1 MSMTATKTESA
12 VSSELGVRPK
22 ASGRLMSLDAL
33 RGFDMIWILGAGGIV
48 VQLAKLSDS
57 AILKELGNQMQ
68 HKPWDGF
75 AFEDLIFPMFVFI
88 AGVSLVFSLTK
99 QIETRGRSAA
109 IRRIISRAIPLFLL
123 GIFYSGG
130 LSKGFEEVRL
140 LGVLQRIA
148 LASLFA
154 GLAFCFLRTR
164 GLLLLTVGLL
174 VGYWALLTYV
184 PAPGLQSPSF
194 AEGKNLTNYL
204 DAQYLPGRKYN
215 GDHDPEGLLSTF
227 PAIASCLLGVLAGL
241 LLKNEKIRPAVKVAS
256 LLVAGAVGVG
266 LGFAWGLQ
274 FPVIKKI
281 WTSSFVLVAGG
292 YSAILLGLFY
302 LVLDVW
308 QWRRWASPFVWIGT
322 NAILLYML
330 GNIVFFRGLAE
341 RLIGGGGD
349 VQKAVFGPFQPLALS
364 IVAVLLVLA
373 IARFFHTR
381 QIFLRV

>member
-154 GLAFCFLRTR
+154 GLAFCFWRTR

-341 RLIGGGGD
+341 RLIGGGT
-349 VQKAVFGPFQPLALS
+349 QASLFGTYGPLASS

-373 IARFFHTR
+373 VARFFHTR

>member
-1 MSMTATKTESA
+1 MSMTATKTEPA
-12 VSSELGVRPK
+12 ASSELVARPK

-57 AILKELGNQMQ
+57 SIMKILGSQMQ
-68 HKPWDGF
+68 HKAWDGF

-88 AGVSLVFSLTK
+88 AGVSMVFSLTK
-99 QIETRGRSAA
+99 QLETRGRSGA
-109 IRRIISRAIPLFLL
+109 IRRLLSRAILLFLL
-123 GIFYSGG
+123 GVFYSGG
-130 LSKGFEEVRL
+130 LTKGFADVRL

-164 GLLLLTVGLL
+164 GLLVLTVGLL
-174 VGYWALLTYV
+174 AGYWALLTFV
-184 PAPGLQSPSF
+184 PMPGLESPSF

-227 PAIASCLLGVLAGL
+227 PAVASCLLGVLAGL
-241 LLKNEKIRPAVKVAS
+241 LLKNEKIRPAIKVVS
-256 LLVAGAVGVG
+256 LLVAGVLGVG

-302 LVLDVW
+302 LVLDIW

-330 GNIVFFRGLAE
+330 GNIVSFRGLAE
-341 RLIGGGGD
+341 RLVGGD
-349 VQKAVFGPFQPLALS
+349 VRTSLFAQYGPLASS

-373 IARFFHTR
+373 VARFFYVR

>member
-1 MSMTATKTESA
+1 M
-12 VSSELGVRPK
+12 
-22 ASGRLMSLDAL
+22 
-33 RGFDMIWILGAGGIV
+33 
-48 VQLAKLSDS
+48 
-57 AILKELGNQMQ
+57 
-68 HKPWDGF
+68 
-75 AFEDLIFPMFVFI
+75 
-88 AGVSLVFSLTK
+88 
-99 QIETRGRSAA
+99 
-109 IRRIISRAIPLFLL
+109 
-123 GIFYSGG
+123 
-130 LSKGFEEVRL
+130 
-140 LGVLQRIA
+140 
-148 LASLFA
+148 
-154 GLAFCFLRTR
+154 
-164 GLLLLTVGLL
+164 
-174 VGYWALLTYV
+174 
-184 PAPGLQSPSF
+184 
-194 AEGKNLTNYL
+194 
-204 DAQYLPGRKYN
+204 PGRKYN

-308 QWRRWASPFVWIGT
+308 QWRWASPFVWIGT

-341 RLIGGGGD
+341 RLIGGGT
-349 VQKAVFGPFQPLALS
+349 QASLFGTYGPLASS

-373 IARFFHTR
+373 VARFFHTR

>member
-341 RLIGGGGD
+341 RLIGGGT
-349 VQKAVFGPFQPLALS
+349 QASLFGTYGPLASS

-373 IARFFHTR
+373 VARFFHTR

>member
-1 MSMTATKTESA
+1 
-12 VSSELGVRPK
+12 
-22 ASGRLMSLDAL
+22 
-33 RGFDMIWILGAGGIV
+33 
-48 VQLAKLSDS
+48 
-57 AILKELGNQMQ
+57 
-68 HKPWDGF
+68 
-75 AFEDLIFPMFVFI
+75 PMFVFI

-349 VQKAVFGPFQPLALS
+349 VQKAVFGPYQPLALS